1 MMLNW
6 ARTTCG
12 MMGRSPDFMNVTYA
26 AWAAARQLPNR
37 YRLQEK
43 FSDFKTVDGVTLPTQ
58 EDIQFSQELQNGRT
72 TLWDYD
78 LKGLEIA
85 NNMGIDA
92 KNFEVK

>member
-1 MMLNW
+1 
-6 ARTTCG
+6 
-12 MMGRSPDFMNVTYA
+12 
-26 AWAAARQLPNR
+26 
-37 YRLQEK
+37 
-43 FSDFKTVDGVTLPTQ
+43 VDGVTLPTQ